1 MKRKRPSWL
10 HKRPAM
16 MVQKAEREFEPG
28 WNVGVV
34 LGSRLGLA
42 GFSAFILAL
51 VATAALAAAGEGSDG
66 AGFPQAL
73 VSFDIPAQALSDAL
87 YTYSSVTGIE
97 ILVPGEMLL
106 RLRSSRVTGAR
117 LPEDA
122 LRILLAGTGLVARN
136 TGASAFTLVPDTPD
150 APAPARIPR
159 YPQYSAALQAAVTS
173 AICRLRETR
182 PGGYRVAARLWV
194 APSGAVARVGFLGT
208 TGDADRDAVLAG
220 LLGRLVIS
228 EPPPAN
234 LPQPTTV
241 VVLPRQENAADCN
254 ADGAG
259 AAP

>member
-1 MKRKRPSWL
+1 
-10 HKRPAM
+10 M
-16 MVQKAEREFEPG
+16 MVQKAQREFEPG

-34 LGSRLGLA
+34 LGFRPGLA
-42 GFSAFILAL
+42 GFSAFILVLA
-51 VATAALAAAGEGSDG
+51 ATAAFAAVGEGPNG
-66 AGFPQAL
+66 TGFPKAP
-73 VSFDIPAQALSDAL
+73 VKFDIPVQPLSDAL

-106 RLRSSRVTGAR
+106 RLRSSRVTGAL

-122 LRILLAGTGLVARN
+122 LRNLLAGTGLVPRN

-150 APAPARIPR
+150 ATTPARIPR

-173 AICRLRETR
+173 ALCRLRETR

-194 APSGAVARVGFLGT
+194 APSGAVTRVGFLGT

-228 EPPPAN
+228 EPPPVT
-234 LPQPTTV
+234 LSQPTTV
-241 VVLPRQENAADCN
+241 VILPRQENAADCN
-254 ADGAG
+254 GGAAG
-259 AAP
+259 ASP